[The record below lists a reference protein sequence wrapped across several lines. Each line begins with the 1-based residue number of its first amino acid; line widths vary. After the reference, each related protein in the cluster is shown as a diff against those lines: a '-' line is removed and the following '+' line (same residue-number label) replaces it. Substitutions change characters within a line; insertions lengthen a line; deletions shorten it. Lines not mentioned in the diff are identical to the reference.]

1 MERYAFALKIREG
14 CFQAFR
20 QTVGE
25 VWKELTALLD
35 ELEVHNF
42 SLWNIEELVFGYY
55 ETGCVAPDESE
66 AAAAALLENQQQ
78 KALTLTDAQRASYN
92 AIVRGLEA
100 VAEWISPP
108 DAQMRL
114 MYHDFGIVRENKE
127 LIRHRVFATRLK
139 GDYQEEYKRRHDA
152 LVEARGGKVTP
163 GPDSNFSIWN
173 AERYIFGYD
182 EIDVTMEEAETE
194 ESRQGTIDWE
204 VKMLEI
210 MEWYTDDVD
219 WISGAHH
226 KHIQC
231 IGHHN

>member
-1 MERYAFALKIREG
+1 MERHAFALKINEG
-14 CFQAFR
+14 CFTAFR
-20 QTVGE
+20 KTVGE
-25 VWKELTALLD
+25 IWKDLTGLLD
-35 ELEVHNF
+35 ELEIRNF

-55 ETGCVAPDESE
+55 ETDQDLPVLSDVQKECYAVLTGKVET
-66 AAAAALLENQQQ
+66 AAQ
-78 KALTLTDAQRASYN
+78 
-92 AIVRGLEA
+92 
-100 VAEWISPP
+100 WISPP
-108 DAQMRL
+108 EAQMRL

-152 LVEARGGKVTP
+152 LVDARGGKVNP

-182 EIDVTMEEAETE
+182 EIDVTMEQAETE
-194 ESRQGTIDWE
+194 ASRQATIDWE

-231 IGHHN
+231 IGHHR

>member
-1 MERYAFALKIREG
+1 
-14 CFQAFR
+14 
-20 QTVGE
+20 
-25 VWKELTALLD
+25 
-35 ELEVHNF
+35 
-42 SLWNIEELVFGYY
+42 
-55 ETGCVAPDESE
+55 
-66 AAAAALLENQQQ
+66 
-78 KALTLTDAQRASYN
+78 
-92 AIVRGLEA
+92 
-100 VAEWISPP
+100 
-108 DAQMRL
+108 MRL

-152 LVEARGGKVTP
+152 LVDARGGKVNP

-182 EIDVTMEEAETE
+182 EIDVTMEQAETE
-194 ESRQGTIDWE
+194 ASRQAAIDWE

-231 IGHHN
+231 IGHHR